1 MKSKLLITAGA
12 LLFLGCSMMPYH
24 EDFKCQGGSDI
35 AICQRVSDVYLKS
48 DEINQPKPK
57 KTALKTDNNCTT
69 LKKENRLLKDMVEAV
84 KYNEL
89 KNPVEIVIIKECQKT
104 SSPKKILNKTMKV
117 CVLNAN
123 VRELPNCKSK
133 ILKIVKKGEKVFAYY
148 EKDGWIKIKGG
159 YIHKS
164 LLCGECKQKEA
175 RASL

>member
-1 MKSKLLITAGA
+1 MKSKLLISAGA

-24 EDFKCQGGSDI
+24 EDFKCQGGSNI

-48 DEINQPKPK
+48 DEINQPKK
-57 KTALKTDNNCTT
+57 VNRIQIDNNST

-89 KNPVEIVIIKECQKT
+89 KNPVEIVVIKECQKT
-104 SSPKKILNKTMKV
+104 SSPKRILNKTMKV

-123 VRELPNCKSK
+123 VRELPSCKSK
-133 ILKIVKKGEKVFAYY
+133 ALKVVKRGEKVFAYY
-148 EKDGWIKIKGG
+148 EKDGWVKIKGG

-164 LLCGECKQKEA
+164 LLCGECKRGA